1 MKGNKTI
8 IIVCVAVVVLLCVLG
23 GVAALNNASKNNENE
38 QNNVQSGENIEG
50 LNSGESQ
57 VGNVII
63 NESGDKVNVS
73 ANINKEKI
81 DVDEF
86 SLTDISVK
94 YKDGLT
100 IFYANVLNNSD
111 VDYPEGIEMELSFFN
126 ESNNLISTIEVS
138 TSTLNA
144 HSSSAIN
151 ARTTVDCSNASD
163 ISIKIK

>member
-1 MKGNKTI
+1 MNSNKTI
-8 IIVCVAVVVLLCVLG
+8 IIVCVAVVAFLCVF
-23 GVAALNNASKNNENE
+23 GVAAIINNVNESRGNE
-38 QNNVQSGENIEG
+38 QNNLHSGDNISS
-50 LNSGESQ
+50 LSGDTI
-57 VGNVII
+57 GNVTI

-81 DVDEF
+81 DVDTF
-86 SLTDISVK
+86 SLTDISLK

-111 VDYPEGIEMELSFFN
+111 VNYPEGVEMELSFFN
-126 ESNNLISTIEVS
+126 ESNNLIGTIEVS

-163 ISIKIK
+163 ISIKVKK